1 MSNYEWKL
9 KDGAP
14 IGLIGAFGVSFEMI
28 PFDRLSDLN
37 ASLESDIGRLSSSLK
52 RGGWATKSILD
63 CKNTNEAIYAKAFL
77 AYHVK
82 DILAE
87 KGITSFIEKQNL
99 HDELALEGLEPREL
113 RRALIVQTC
122 ENYVR
127 SVIKTIG
134 DDQKF
139 ARTTMAITVPK
150 ITEECKKKLNFLD
163 ESWDAIILRI
173 LLEDNW
179 VMFNNDQGKTII
191 MPYGE
196 MAEGYDSKL
205 GIEHPFWSTIP

>member
-14 IGLIGAFGVSFEMI
+14 IGLVGAFGVSFEVI

-37 ASLESDIGRLSSSLK
+37 ESLEGDIGRLSTSLE
-52 RGGWATKSILD
+52 RGDWSIKTILD
-63 CKNTNEAIYAKAFL
+63 CENTNEVMYAKAFL
-77 AYHVK
+77 AYHIK
-82 DILAE
+82 NILAE
-87 KGITSFIEKQNL
+87 QGLTSFIEKQNL
-99 HDELALEGLEPREL
+99 HEELALEGLEIREL
-113 RRALIVQTC
+113 RRALIVNTC

-134 DDQKF
+134 DNQKL

-150 ITEECKKKLNFLD
+150 ITEECKNKLNFLD
-163 ESWDAIILRI
+163 DSWDTIILRV

-179 VMFNNDQGKTII
+179 VMFNNDRGKTII

-196 MAEGYDSKL
+196 MVEGYDAKL